1 MKVDVAVIGGGVVG
15 YAIAYELLHV
25 GKSVAV
31 IDKPSAGQATYAAAG
46 MLPDVGS
53 ASQTDRFET
62 FRQAANDTMET
73 WSRKLLKE
81 TDIDVHF
88 WKCGSLHVATDPIE
102 LAALKGMTS
111 EFELYGIEHQWLEP
125 DELRKSPPRS
135 FAAINIENVLG
146 AIHVANDAQLDNR
159 RYLEALKVAVQRAGG
174 EIVNAANRIEL
185 LDTNQSDV
193 KLNIEG
199 RPIDAK
205 FICIAAGAWSN
216 ELLQQIGCQIELE
229 PIRGQMFR
237 CAPQRP
243 VFEMIVHNKGRYM
256 VPRKSG
262 EILVGSTIEQVGFDA
277 STSPDQINQL
287 IGFVKELCPW
297 FDPETITEK
306 WAGLRPAIAQ
316 NVPFIGRVGN
326 YHNLILATGHF
337 RGGIQLS
344 AISAEMAVHQM
355 FPNVSE
361 RPWLFEWSSDS
372 IFGTL

>member
-1 MKVDVAVIGGGVVG
+1 MKVDVTVIGGGVIG
-15 YAIAYELLHV
+15 YAIAYELLQI

-31 IDKPSAGQATYAAAG
+31 VDKPNTGQATNAAAG
-46 MLPDVGS
+46 MLPDVGL

-62 FRQAANDTMET
+62 FRQAANDTMES

-81 TDIDVHF
+81 TDIDIHF
-88 WKCGSLHVATDPIE
+88 WRCGSLHVATDPIE

-111 EFELYGIEHQWLEP
+111 ELELYGIEHQWLEP
-125 DELRKSPPRS
+125 GELQKSPPQP
-135 FAAINIENVLG
+135 FAAINTKNVLG

-174 EIVNAANRIEL
+174 EIINAANRIEL
-185 LDTNQSDV
+185 LDANPFDV
-193 KLNIEG
+193 KLKVEG
-199 RPIDAK
+199 KPIDAE
-205 FICIAAGAWSN
+205 FVCIAAGAWSN
-216 ELLQQIGCQIELE
+216 ELLQQVGCEIELE

-237 CAPQRP
+237 FVPQQA
-243 VFEMIVHNKGRYM
+243 VFELIVHNKGRYL

-277 STSPDQINQL
+277 RTSPDQINQL
-287 IGFVKELCPW
+287 IEFVNELCPW
-297 FDPETITEK
+297 FDPQTITEK

-355 FPNVSE
+355 FPDISE